1 MKRAKS
7 AAVKRPAASDDHPGS
22 GALKRPAK
30 TSGTLSFPRL
40 PGHDAYEFDQH
51 CPLSGEIPY
60 YDSTSGRGS
69 YQENAERVKPGNGL
83 ILVARDPE
91 GYKLG
96 EVLYQISD
104 AVDHQTG
111 IMMEGCYLF

>member
-7 AAVKRPAASDDHPGS
+7 AAVKRPAAADDHLGPGP
-22 GALKRPAK
+22 LKRPAK
-30 TSGTLSFPRL
+30 TSGTAGFPR
-40 PGHDAYEFDQH
+40 PPRRETEDVEED

-69 YQENAERVKPGNGL
+69 YQENAERVKSGNGL
-83 ILVARDPE
+83 ILVARDSE

-104 AVDHQTG
+104 AVDH
-111 IMMEGCYLF
+111 